1 MTTIK
6 KPKKPISIKKK
17 KEKPSQRI
25 AVKAISVEK
34 NLNLKAQLQDYF
46 GFDGFKE
53 PQETIIKNLLSG
65 KDALVIMPTGGG
77 KSLCYQLPAIISEG
91 CAIIVSPLIALMKN
105 QVDLVRSYSSKDDVA
120 HFLNST
126 LNKGQQKIV
135 KDDLITG
142 KTKMLYVAPETLT
155 KEENIEFFKD
165 LTISFF
171 AVDEAHCI
179 SEWGHDFRP
188 EYRRLREMMELISP
202 DAPMIALTATATP
215 KVQSDILRNLGL
227 RNPQIFISS
236 FNRANLFYEILPKI
250 NKDQTVKSIVR
261 FVSQNKGKS
270 GIIYTLNRKTTEEL
284 ADMLMAN
291 GIKAVAYHAGL
302 DSKLRAERQ
311 DLFLN
316 EDVQVIVATIAF
328 GMGIDKPDVRFV
340 IHYNIPKSIENYYQE
355 TGRAG
360 RDGMEGKCI
369 LYYSHKDVAKLE
381 HLMRDKPLSEREVG
395 AQLINETVAYC
406 ESSVC
411 RRKILLNYFGEENGT
426 AQCDN
431 KMCDNCNNPKELM
444 EAKTEALQVLTV
456 VKGLD
461 EQFTMEYLMHILRG
475 KPNPKVKMFRH
486 DDRDFFGIGKSQD
499 EHYWNSLMRQML
511 LERLM
516 QKDIEEYGVLKLTK
530 KGFDFIKKPTSF
542 KIILNNLFEDADAD
556 DDEVAPVTTATIMAD
571 QKLIELLK
579 DLRKKVAKEKNLPPF
594 VIFLEGSLE
603 DMATIYPT
611 TIEELE
617 KCQGVSKGKAMRY
630 GKKFVDL
637 IVEYIGENEVERP
650 DDFVMK
656 GVVNRNNNKIF
667 IIQNVDKKIPL
678 EMIAKTKDLSIN
690 ELLEDMETIVAS
702 GTKLNLDYAID
713 EMVDEYEQEEIIDY
727 FKACETSSLQIAQEE
742 LADSSFSWEQLKIMR
757 IKFLSVYGN

>member
-1 MTTIK
+1 MATVKAKSKQKSAQETPLLSIDK
-6 KPKKPISIKKK
+6 K
-17 KEKPSQRI
+17 
-25 AVKAISVEK
+25 AVKAISQEK
-34 NLNLKAQLQDYF
+34 NLNLTAQLQSYF
-46 GFDGFKE
+46 GFNSFKE
-53 PQETIIKNLLSG
+53 PQEKIIQNLLAG
-65 KDALVIMPTGGG
+65 NDALVIMPTGGG

-135 KDDLITG
+135 KDDLISG

-155 KEENIEFFKD
+155 KLENIEFFKELD
-165 LTISFF
+165 ISFF

-188 EYRRLREMMELISP
+188 EYRRLREMMEMINP
-202 DAPMIALTATATP
+202 TAPMIALTATATP

-227 RNPQIFISS
+227 RDPQVYISS
-236 FNRANLFYEILPKI
+236 FNRSNLYYEILPKI
-250 NKDQTVKSIVR
+250 QKDQTVTSIVR
-261 FVSQNKGKS
+261 YISQNKEKS

-360 RDGMEGKCI
+360 RDGMEGRCI

-395 AQLINETVAYC
+395 AQLINETVSYA
-406 ESSVC
+406 ESAVC
-411 RRKILLNYFGEENGT
+411 RRKILLNYFGEDYDTG
-426 AQCDN
+426 QCT
-431 KMCDNCNNPKELM
+431 KMCDNCNSPKELI
-444 EAKTEALQVLTV
+444 EAKTETQQVLTII
-456 VKGLD
+456 KGLD
-461 EQFTMEYLMHILRG
+461 EQFTMVYLMHILLG
-475 KPNPKVKMFRH
+475 KPNPQVKMFRH
-486 DDRDFFGIGKSQD
+486 DERDFFGIGKGKD
-499 EHYWNSLMRQML
+499 EHFWNSLMRQMI
-511 LERLM
+511 LEGFIK
-516 QKDIEEYGVLKLTK
+516 KDIEEYGVLKFTK
-530 KGFDFIKKPTSF
+530 KGTSFLKKPVSF
-542 KIILNNLFEDADAD
+542 KIVLNNLFQGADGD
-556 DDEVAPVTTATIMAD
+556 DDEGMVAPVASNSLD
-571 QKLIELLK
+571 EKLVSMLK
-579 DLRKKVAKEKNLPPF
+579 ELRKKVSKEKNLPPF
-594 VIFLEGSLE
+594 VIFLERSLE
-603 DMATIYPT
+603 DMATLYPT

-617 KCQGVSKGKAMRY
+617 KCQGVSKGKAVRY

-637 IVEYIGENEVERP
+637 ITTYVEENEIEKP
-650 DDFVMK
+650 DEFVMK

-678 EMIAKTKDLSIN
+678 ETIAKTKDLKID
-690 ELLEDMETIVAS
+690 ELLEEMETIVAS

-713 EMVDEYEQEEIIDY
+713 ELVDQYEQEEIIDY
-727 FKACETSSLQIAQEE
+727 FKSCETSSLQIAQEE
-742 LADSSFSWEQLKIMR
+742 LAESGFNWEQLKIMR
-757 IKFLSVYGN
+757 IKFLSVFGN

>member
-1 MTTIK
+1 MATVKAKSKQKSAQETPILSIDK
-6 KPKKPISIKKK
+6 K
-17 KEKPSQRI
+17 
-25 AVKAISVEK
+25 AVKAISQEK
-34 NLNLKAQLQDYF
+34 NLNLTAQLQSYF
-46 GFDGFKE
+46 GFNSFKE
-53 PQETIIKNLLSG
+53 PQEKIIQNLLAG
-65 KDALVIMPTGGG
+65 NDALVIMPTGGG

-135 KDDLITG
+135 KDDLVSG

-155 KEENIEFFKD
+155 KLENIEFFKELD
-165 LTISFF
+165 ISFF

-188 EYRRLREMMELISP
+188 EYRRLREMMEMINP
-202 DAPMIALTATATP
+202 TAPMIALTATATP

-227 RNPQIFISS
+227 RDPQVYISS
-236 FNRANLFYEILPKI
+236 FNRSNLYYEILPKI
-250 NKDQTVKSIVR
+250 QKDQTVTSIVR
-261 FVSQNKGKS
+261 YISQNKGKS

-360 RDGMEGKCI
+360 RDGMEGRCI

-395 AQLINETVAYC
+395 AQLINETVSYA
-406 ESSVC
+406 ESAVC
-411 RRKILLNYFGEENGT
+411 RRKILLNYFGEEYDTG
-426 AQCDN
+426 QCT
-431 KMCDNCNNPKELM
+431 KMCDNCNSPKELI
-444 EAKTEALQVLTV
+444 EAKTETQQVL
-456 VKGLD
+456 KIINGLD
-461 EQFTMEYLMHILRG
+461 EQFTMVYLMHILLG
-475 KPNPKVKMFRH
+475 KPNPQVKMFRH
-486 DDRDFFGIGKSQD
+486 DERDFFGIGKGKD
-499 EHYWNSLMRQML
+499 EHFWNSLMRQMI
-511 LERLM
+511 LEGFIK
-516 QKDIEEYGVLKLTK
+516 KDIEEYGVLKFTK
-530 KGFDFIKKPTSF
+530 KGTSFLKKTVSF
-542 KIILNNLFEDADAD
+542 KIVLNNLFQGADGD
-556 DDEVAPVTTATIMAD
+556 DDEGIAAPVASNSLD
-571 QKLIELLK
+571 EKLVSMLK
-579 DLRKKVAKEKNLPPF
+579 ELRKKVSKEKNLPPF
-594 VIFLEGSLE
+594 VIFLERSLE
-603 DMATIYPT
+603 DMATLYPT

-617 KCQGVSKGKAMRY
+617 KCQGVSKGKAVRY

-637 IVEYIGENEVERP
+637 IATYVEENEIEKL
-650 DDFVMK
+650 DEFVMK

-678 EMIAKTKDLSIN
+678 ETIAKTKDLKID
-690 ELLEDMETIVAS
+690 ELLEEMETIVAS

-713 EMVDEYEQEEIIDY
+713 ELVDQYEQEEIIDY
-727 FKACETSSLQIAQEE
+727 FKSCETSSLQIAQEE
-742 LADSSFSWEQLKIMR
+742 LAESGFNWEQLKIMR
-757 IKFLSVYGN
+757 IKFLSVFGN